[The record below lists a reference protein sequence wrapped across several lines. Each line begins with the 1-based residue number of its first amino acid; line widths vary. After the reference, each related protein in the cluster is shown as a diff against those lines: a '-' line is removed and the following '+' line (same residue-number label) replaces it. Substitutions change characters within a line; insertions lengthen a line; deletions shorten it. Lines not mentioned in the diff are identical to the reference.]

1 MEIAR
6 FVPFAVL
13 GYISS
18 CPAKEMMIAM
28 SQTWISLLY
37 IHSIV

>member
-1 MEIAR
+1 MEIVR

-18 CPAKEMMIAM
+18 CPAKEMMIAI
-28 SQTWISLLY
+28 SQTWTSLL
-37 IHSIV
+37 